1 MMEILPGPSAMAL
14 LAALQFALVVLL
26 VRKGLD
32 YADAATGT
40 VISIAA
46 ATLVFWV
53 TAPLYVERHYWS
65 SPALLIFGAVGLF
78 RPSFSTWLS
87 NAATMQLGPTIAATV
102 GGIAPVFAVAGGV
115 LLLSEP
121 LTAPVVAGTLGIVA
135 GVMVLSS
142 PGRGRPGGWAKIALL
157 LPLAA
162 AVLRA
167 IAQVM
172 TKWGLDIL
180 PDPFM
185 AGLMGFT
192 VSLLMTAPLALMRRR
207 ARALPRVHRLAWVWF
222 SWSGLANAGA
232 VMSVNMAL
240 RDGYVVTVGPIT
252 ASFPLFTLLLS
263 LLFFRQET
271 FSSRVVAGLCLI
283 FLGVT
288 AIIVLG

>member
-1 MMEILPGPSAMAL
+1 MVENLLGPTAMAL
-14 LAALQFALVVLL
+14 LAALQFALVVLF

-32 YADAATGT
+32 YADATTGT
-40 VISIAA
+40 AISIAV

-53 TAPLYVERHYWS
+53 TAPLYVERHYWA

-78 RPSFSTWLS
+78 RPSLSTWLS
-87 NAATMQLGPTIAATV
+87 NAATLQLGPTIAATV

-121 LTAPVVAGTLGIVA
+121 LTAPVAVGTAGIVA

-142 PGRGRPGGWAKIALL
+142 RGRGTPGGWAKIALL
-157 LPLAA
+157 LPLTA

-185 AGLMGFT
+185 AGLMGFS
-192 VSLLMTAPLALMRRR
+192 VSLLLTAPLALARRR
-207 ARALPRVHRLAWVWF
+207 GAPRRVHRLAWVWF

-232 VMSVNMAL
+232 VMAINLAL
-240 RDGYVVTVGPIT
+240 RDGYVVYVGPLT

-271 FSSRVVAGLCLI
+271 FTSRVVAGLCLI

-288 AIIVLG
+288 EIIVLG